1 MFPDMQLWL
10 RVLLAIAVAAVVAF
24 GSTPIVKSF
33 AQKVGAMDNPG
44 EARRIHTHPIPR
56 MGGMAIFLGF
66 LLSVVL
72 FAEISKPV
80 QGILIGSIRLIK
92 EKHHAPPHP
101 PCKSGLSWLCNTP
114 RPFEYAHSRLG
125 DFWNRLE
132 IHRVFVCIPKASLQR
147 R

>member
-10 RVLLAIAVAAVVAF
+10 RVLLAIGVAAVVAF

-80 QGILIGSIRLIK
+80 QGILIGL
-92 EKHHAPPHP
+92 
-101 PCKSGLSWLCNTP
+101 GCNVRTI
-114 RPFEYAHSRLG
+114 YGIDDAHS
-125 DFWNRLE
+125 
-132 IHRVFVCIPKASLQR
+132 FVEMVKAKL
-147 R
+147 